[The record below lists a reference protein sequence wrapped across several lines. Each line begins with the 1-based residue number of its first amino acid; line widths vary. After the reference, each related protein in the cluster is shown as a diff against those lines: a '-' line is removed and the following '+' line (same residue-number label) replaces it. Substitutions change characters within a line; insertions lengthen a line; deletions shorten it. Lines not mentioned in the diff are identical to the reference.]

1 MILTLLALRVLGR
14 RIPQSATF
22 LLGGIV
28 LLLNLAVSTG
38 IYCVANFKLAFT
50 KMMCKI
56 FVIFYNIQGLPM

>member
-1 MILTLLALRVLGR
+1 MILTLIALRVLGR

-38 IYCVANFKLAFT
+38 IYCVANFKLAYT
-50 KMMCKI
+50 RMM
-56 FVIFYNIQGLPM
+56 